1 MQRKLLEEE
10 AAGRMVRSDEESVS
24 GISALGIVFRVV
36 EGNLKERMV
45 HDLSRP
51 VGLSVNENCEVESR
65 KFATVESAFALVQ
78 PYSFMAKID
87 LKSAYRHVGVASHLF
102 KFLASKFQDVV
113 RMDTRF
119 PFGAKAAPGLFS
131 DITVLISRMLQS
143 RGFPGVVVY
152 LDDFLLVADTE
163 EACQQGFDL
172 LLELVEYLGF
182 EVAPEKVEGPRQ
194 DIVFLGIRLQSNQS
208 GVGIVAM
215 SVEESRVQRVAAE
228 CRHVAT
234 LQRVRVKEVERLVGQ
249 LMFCARVVY
258 GAKMFLRSGYD
269 FIGRAKRMRRVFDG
283 VPEALG
289 KDLIWLAKLLET
301 NNGQAVVLNKRP
313 VVRDFFAVD
322 AAGEEAVDGG
332 MGGFFGGRWFSVKW
346 EEVRKWRV
354 LPFYPFR
361 DEASSHINYLELFVI
376 FWALKLWGHLLR
388 GCKIVLWSDNEA
400 ARLMTENLW
409 GKATFVPLLKEI
421 LLLSVKHDLR
431 IVTKRISSKANGLA
445 DALSRSEMRRFSDL
459 LKRWSQR
466 EDQRDLDDWMINDW
480 LWKRARQFGPFAVD
494 ACCDEVGANSRSFR
508 WWSKEDSC
516 LGKQWRGLNVYCNPP
531 FSLLWEILVHFLN
544 EKRVAPGT
552 TSAVFVLPFWP
563 TERFWV
569 EIVLP
574 ALECGLFVIAEFI
587 PEESDVF
594 TSPNGVHGGRKNC
607 GPTRWPVVLVHC
619 PAQAPSSRA
628 WLKIGR

>member
-1 MQRKLLEEE
+1 
-10 AAGRMVRSDEESVS
+10 
-24 GISALGIVFRVV
+24 
-36 EGNLKERMV
+36 
-45 HDLSRP
+45 
-51 VGLSVNENCEVESR
+51 
-65 KFATVESAFALVQ
+65 
-78 PYSFMAKID
+78 
-87 LKSAYRHVGVASHLF
+87 
-102 KFLASKFQDVV
+102 
-113 RMDTRF
+113 
-119 PFGAKAAPGLFS
+119 
-131 DITVLISRMLQS
+131 
-143 RGFPGVVVY
+143 
-152 LDDFLLVADTE
+152 
-163 EACQQGFDL
+163 
-172 LLELVEYLGF
+172 
-182 EVAPEKVEGPRQ
+182 
-194 DIVFLGIRLQSNQS
+194 
-208 GVGIVAM
+208 
-215 SVEESRVQRVAAE
+215 
-228 CRHVAT
+228 
-234 LQRVRVKEVERLVGQ
+234 
-249 LMFCARVVY
+249 
-258 GAKMFLRSGYD
+258 
-269 FIGRAKRMRRVFDG
+269 
-283 VPEALG
+283 
-289 KDLIWLAKLLET
+289 
-301 NNGQAVVLNKRP
+301 
-313 VVRDFFAVD
+313 
-322 AAGEEAVDGG
+322 
-332 MGGFFGGRWFSVKW
+332 
-346 EEVRKWRV
+346 
-354 LPFYPFR
+354 
-361 DEASSHINYLELFVI
+361 
-376 FWALKLWGHLLR
+376 LKLWGHLLR

-400 ARLMTENLW
+400 ARLMNENLW

-574 ALECGLFVIAEFI
+574 ALDCGLFVIAEFI